1 MCELI
6 SPGGVPLGWGPVSSH
21 GSLGI
26 VIAKYSLFSWKGG
39 SLTHRGSVT
48 GQGAAIICIVR
59 FAAVGRDSGCA
70 ALECDG
76 GVDELMG
83 GSHGGID
90 GGEQICLS
98 V

>member
-1 MCELI
+1 MGTSFLSWFTWDCDCKI
-6 SPGGVPLGWGPVSSH
+6 
-21 GSLGI
+21 
-26 VIAKYSLFSWKGG
+26 LFSR
-39 SLTHRGSVT
+39 SSVT

-76 GVDELMG
+76 GVDELLG

-90 GGEQICLS
+90 GGSQICLS

>member
-1 MCELI
+1 MGTSFLSWFTWDCDCKI
-6 SPGGVPLGWGPVSSH
+6 H
-21 GSLGI
+21 
-26 VIAKYSLFSWKGG
+26 SLFSSGRKGG

-76 GVDELMG
+76 GVDGLLG

-90 GGEQICLS
+90 GGAQICLS